1 MDGTESFHPPTSGE
15 KETTTGFQGFG
26 FSPSK
31 NGTGA
36 VATVAKQPPKLAAT
50 LPCATTNALNSL
62 CIQPRKR
69 YQVHFMFAPVPQ
81 SVSPLLQIKKRRYE
95 DECSSATE
103 SEDTLFFGED
113 AAVLHTRPRKIRR
126 LRGNVSHKANP
137 VQVPLATL
145 ASTSLQRGFST
156 SSAMEGVVDA
166 PSMALHSHGPT
177 PAHAAACEPT
187 SQDWWFHDGDVVLAA
202 GTMLF
207 KVHSTVLAAGS
218 GVFADLFALGSPE
231 ANGEDEQANNWG
243 VPTIPVHD
251 DANDW
256 LEVLPW
262 LYCGL

>member
-1 MDGTESFHPPTSGE
+1 MDGTESVHPPTSGE

-50 LPCATTNALNSL
+50 LPCAPTNALNSL

-81 SVSPLLQIKKRRYE
+81 SVSPPLQIKKRRYE